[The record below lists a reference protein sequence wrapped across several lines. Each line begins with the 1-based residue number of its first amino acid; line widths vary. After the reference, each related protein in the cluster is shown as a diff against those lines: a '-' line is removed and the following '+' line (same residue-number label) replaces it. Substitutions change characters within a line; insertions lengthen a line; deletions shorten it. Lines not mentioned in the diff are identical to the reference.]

1 MGRSASDSGGVPV
14 GRSASDSGGVP
25 VGGSA
30 SDSGGLPADV
40 MAALDAAAA
49 TRHLLVTS
57 DFDGTLAPIV
67 SNPAD
72 ARPLPAAAAA
82 LSALAELPSTSVA
95 LISGRALSVLR
106 ELSGAPPTVHLV
118 GSHGAEFDTGGQE
131 RSDAGKIT
139 GGQERS
145 DAGKIT
151 GGQERSDAGKIKG
164 GQERSDAGKI
174 TGGQERSDAGKIT
187 GFAHDVDG
195 ALLERITADLTA
207 IAAGRPGVTVETKP
221 ASVAMHVRNASAAD
235 GDAALAEA
243 RAAAQAWDAQA
254 TEGKAVLEFAV
265 VTTDKGEAVD
275 ILRDQTGATSVAFF
289 GDDVTD
295 ENAFRRMRDTDV
307 GVKVGP
313 GQTLAKYRI
322 GSPDDVAAALE
333 YLLARRRSASR

>member
-1 MGRSASDSGGVPV
+1 VT
-14 GRSASDSGGVP
+14 
-25 VGGSA
+25 
-30 SDSGGLPADV
+30 
-40 MAALDAAAA
+40 AALDAAAA

-57 DFDGTLAPIV
+57 DFDGTMAPIV

-131 RSDAGKIT
+131 RSDAGKVT

-145 DAGKIT
+145 DAGKV
-151 GGQERSDAGKIKG
+151 
-164 GQERSDAGKI
+164 
-174 TGGQERSDAGKIT
+174 T

-275 ILRDQTGATSVAFF
+275 ILRDQTGATSVVFF

-295 ENAFRRMRDTDV
+295 ENAFRRMRDADV
-307 GVKVGP
+307 GVKVGS

-333 YLLARRRSASR
+333 YLLARRRSAPR